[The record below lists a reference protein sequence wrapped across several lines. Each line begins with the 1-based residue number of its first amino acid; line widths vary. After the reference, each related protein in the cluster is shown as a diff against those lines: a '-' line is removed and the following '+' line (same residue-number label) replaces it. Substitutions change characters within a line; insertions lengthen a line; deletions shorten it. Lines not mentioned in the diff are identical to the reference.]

1 MWIQAR
7 AVRLLTIAAA
17 LGVAGL
23 LVLVGITAFVPRF
36 APPMLIVAHR
46 GDVAN
51 WPENTLEGI
60 VAAARLGAPGIEIDV
75 LPSADG
81 TWYAIKMHDVSTR
94 TNGSGQFMSMTDRDI
109 AELRI
114 TGGLGYRASVHGDR
128 LTLPRVDDLLREL
141 AGYDGVLMFDVKS
154 PLAEDHARFA
164 RTIVDRDLTAQARM
178 TCLTL
183 EGAEAVKQVDPA
195 IHASVLSFVTSE
207 PARHPAVDAWLAN
220 ARTEIRWPF
229 SVWVHPPG
237 SVEAFVNETDIGD
250 ERELLDHANRWGVS
264 VFITNDLTAAL
275 DWKADQ

>member
-1 MWIQAR
+1 MTIQAR
-7 AVRLLTIAAA
+7 AVRVLTIAAA

-23 LVLVGITAFVPRF
+23 LVLVGITAFVPRL

-46 GDVAN
+46 GDVAS
-51 WPENTLEGI
+51 WPENTLEAI
-60 VAAARLGAPGIEIDV
+60 LAAARLGAPGIEIDV

-94 TNGSGQFMSMTDRDI
+94 TNGSGQFMSMTDREI
-109 AELRI
+109 AALKI
-114 TGGLGYRASVHGDR
+114 TGGLGYRASVHGDL
-128 LTLPRVDDLLREL
+128 LTVPRVDDLLREL
-141 AGYDGVLMFDVKS
+141 AGYNGVLMFDVKS

-164 RTIVDRDLTAQARM
+164 RTIVDRDLTTQARM

-183 EGAEAVKQVDPA
+183 KGAQAVKQVDPA
-195 IHASVLSFVTSE
+195 IHTSVLSFVTSD

-275 DWKADQ
+275 EWQADQ